1 MPDHC
6 GSETLQCKVQ
16 RSVEV
21 RRLVYRYPENQ
32 DANLALDCGSP
43 THGIEHLDNLRALVV
58 VDLLTA
64 GSARA
69 CPMCV

>member
-1 MPDHC
+1 M
-6 GSETLQCKVQ
+6 
-16 RSVEV
+16 
-21 RRLVYRYPENQ
+21 YRYPENQ

-43 THGIEHLDNLRALVV
+43 THGIEQLDNLRALVV

-69 CPMCV
+69 CPTCV